1 MRELSANVKRVAMVA
16 MAGFAMLC
24 LYMAYWQVY
33 RAPGLRADEHN
44 TAARER
50 FARIQPGQLLDR
62 NGKPLLASRRTS
74 EGYERTYPEGRDVCH
89 LPGYNDRS
97 GLQPRLRDALLG
109 VGEFERPWGE
119 LLEGAGRGNDVRLTV
134 DLDAQRLATRL
145 MRGRRGAVVALDAR
159 DGAVLAMVSAP
170 GYSPE
175 AVLDNEWEYELFRE
189 DPVAPELNRALQGRY
204 PPGSVMKILTVAAA
218 LDLNRVTSDSH
229 LKCDGDWLVDGE
241 TITCPRAHGDISVAR
256 ALEVSCNCIF
266 AQLGE
271 YIGGEDYRNYV
282 KRFHLLDQAD
292 LPLPSVLGGMGE
304 LTGPNAEA
312 MLAETAF
319 GQGPTVVTPLAL
331 ARMTLTIA
339 NGGMIVQPDIVAAVQ
354 TPDGRILR
362 TGNGRELG
370 RAISAA
376 TAANVAGMMAG
387 VVEQGTGRAA
397 ALRSV
402 RVAGKTGSAE
412 NPHGEPHAWFTAFA
426 PADSPRVVV
435 TVIVENGGSGAE
447 TALPIAR
454 RVMRLLL

>member
-16 MAGFAMLC
+16 MVGFAMLC

-33 RAPGLRADEHN
+33 RAPGLRADKHN

-50 FARIQPGQLLDR
+50 LARIQPGQLLDR
-62 NGKPLLASRRTS
+62 SGETLLGSRRTS
-74 EGYERTYPEGRDVCH
+74 KGYERTYPEGRDVCH
-89 LPGYNDRS
+89 LTGYNDRS

-109 VGEFERPWGE
+109 VGEFEQSWGE
-119 LLEGAGRGNDVRLTV
+119 LLEGASRGNDVRLTV
-134 DLDAQRLATRL
+134 DLDAQQLATRL
-145 MRGRRGAVVALDAR
+145 MRGKRGAVVALDAR

-170 GYSPE
+170 SYSPE
-175 AVLDNEWEYELFRE
+175 AVLDDKWEYELFRS

-218 LDLNRVTSDSH
+218 LDLDRVAPDSH

-266 AQLGE
+266 AQLGG
-271 YIGGEDYRNYV
+271 YIGGEDYRSYV

-292 LPLPSVLGGMGE
+292 LPLPSVLGGMGD
-304 LTGPNAEA
+304 LTGPNAAA

-339 NGGMIVQPDIVAAVQ
+339 NGGMVVQPYIVAAVQ
-354 TPDGRILR
+354 TPDGRILQS
-362 TGNGRELG
+362 GHGRELG

-387 VVEQGTGRAA
+387 VVEEGTGRDA
-397 ALRSV
+397 ALRGV

-412 NPHGEPHAWFTAFA
+412 NPHGEAHSWFTAFA
-426 PADSPRVVV
+426 PADDPRVVV

-447 TALPIAR
+447 AALPIAR